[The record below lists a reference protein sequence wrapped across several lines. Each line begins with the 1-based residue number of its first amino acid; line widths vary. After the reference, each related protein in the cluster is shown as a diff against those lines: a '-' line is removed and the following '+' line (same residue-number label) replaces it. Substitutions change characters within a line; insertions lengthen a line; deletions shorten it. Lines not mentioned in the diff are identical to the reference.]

1 MTFLFPTFLWSL
13 LGLAVPIAI
22 HFFNFRRTRRVY
34 FTNVALLQAVQTNT
48 RSFRRLRHWL
58 VLLARCLFLA
68 ALVLA
73 FAQPFRASKSA
84 MGLSRQGVTSFYVDN
99 SFSMQNEQNEKRYV
113 DIAIGK
119 LDELLTLFRNATALQ
134 LLTNDFGA
142 TEQQTT
148 NAEALRDRVASIRL
162 AQTPRTLEAV
172 YRRQRNL
179 LSATGYG
186 GGHQLFW
193 FSDFQKSTVG
203 DLSRLKID
211 TADRLFLVPVQAQGV
226 RNVAVDS
233 VWLSTPFIREMQ
245 NNSLN
250 VRLRNSGREA
260 VQNLPVRLY
269 IDDVQVS
276 TASVNMAGRGTA
288 PNSTGDVAMTISVT
302 KKGFHRGRVV
312 FDDFP
317 VTFDNE
323 YYFTLEASP
332 AIQVLHLY
340 GQKAPTDYV
349 QAVFDNDSLFSF
361 RQFTAQNFDVG
372 QLKGTDLV
380 VLEGVPLLSGT
391 LRSELEQFVQQGGS
405 LLVIPPPRPEQSS
418 YAPFLAALNVSS
430 LQVAPP
436 TITPV
441 PQPVAEPDRRNP
453 FFSDVFQQGFQQES
467 LNMPQGAPV
476 WQWTSPDR
484 LLTFRSGQVFLSQSR
499 VAGRTQSRNA
509 GQLYVLANPLSSEWG
524 NLAQHALFVP
534 LMYKMAA
541 LSVRPQRTAY
551 TFDDNLLTLPTPR
564 LAGTQPGQ
572 VADQAV
578 YKLKNKQFEFIPVQR
593 LVGNQLVL
601 ELPKANQLN
610 AGQSVEAGF
619 YELQRTGPDGVGRT
633 ERIVAINHGRAESQM
648 EFYSP
653 AELRQTLGNQAN
665 VQVFENAQDRDFVQ
679 VLEKE
684 NLGTSLW
691 PYFVMAA
698 LGFLLLEIGIIRWL
712 R

>member
-1 MTFLFPTFLWSL
+1 MTFLFPSFLWSL
-13 LGLAVPIAI
+13 LALAVPIAI

-73 FAQPFRASKSA
+73 FAQPFRASKST

-211 TADRLFLVPVQAQGV
+211 TADRLFLVPVQAQAV

-269 IDDVQVS
+269 VDDVQVS
-276 TASVNMAGRGTA
+276 TASVNMPANG
-288 PNSTGDVAMTISVT
+288 TGDVAMTINVT

-317 VTFDNE
+317 ITFDNE

-340 GQKAPTDYV
+340 GQKAATDYV

-380 VLEGVPLLSGT
+380 VLEGVPQVAGT
-391 LRSELEQFVQQGGS
+391 LRNELEQFVQQGGS
-405 LLVIPPPRPEQSS
+405 LMVIPPARPDQSS

-436 TITPV
+436 TIAPV
-441 PQPVAEPDRRNP
+441 PQLVAEPDRRNP
-453 FFSDVFQQGFQQES
+453 FFADVFQQGFQQES

-484 LLTFRSGQVFLSQSR
+484 LLTFRSGQVFLTQSR
-499 VAGRTQSRNA
+499 VTAARTRQQGASTL
-509 GQLYVLANPLSSEWG
+509 GQVYVLANPLTPEWG

-551 TFDDNLLTLPTPR
+551 TFDDNLLTLPIGR
-564 LAGTQPGQ
+564 MAGTQPGQ

-578 YKLKNKQFEFIPVQR
+578 YKLKNKTFEFIPVQR
-593 LVGNQLVL
+593 LMGNQLVL

-619 YELQRTGPDGVGRT
+619 YELQRTGPDGRPTT
-633 ERIVAINHGRAESQM
+633 ERVVAINHGRAESQM
-648 EFYSP
+648 DFYTP
-653 AELRQTLGNQAN
+653 TELRQAVGSQAN
-665 VQVFENAQDRDFVQ
+665 VQVFESAQDRDFVQ

-698 LGFLLLEIGIIRWL
+698 LGFLLVEIGIIRWL
-712 R
+712 K